1 MAEQQIQYSADKATA
16 YRELVAEIGSV
27 VAGETSRTA
36 RYATTVS
43 LLKAAF
49 GERFF
54 WCGFYEVDPG
64 KSRELVVGPYQGTL
78 GCLRIPF
85 GKGVCGACA
94 ASGETVIVPDPADR
108 VGCTVRLFIL
118 KAESDPI
125 WGWIIV
131 RVALIAAPLGE
142 TMRADLATALS
153 FKPTH
158 LSVYHLTLEPNTVF
172 AKFPPQLPDDD
183 AAADMQAL
191 VEQTLAD
198 AGQAAPAGTE
208 VTLAAVDEALLD
220 EIFAP
225 LAADQ
230 EWTPLTIR
238 NRA

>member
-85 GKGVCGACA
+85 AKGVCGACA
-94 ASGETVIVPDPADR
+94 ASGETIIVPDVHAFPGHIACDSR
-108 VGCTVRLFIL
+108 SNS
-118 KAESDPI
+118 E
-125 WGWIIV
+125 IV
-131 RVALIAAPLGE
+131 VHVEHAV
-142 TMRADLATALS
+142 
-153 FKPTH
+153 H
-158 LSVYHLTLEPNTVF
+158 LNQS
-172 AKFPPQLPDDD
+172 Q
-183 AAADMQAL
+183 M
-191 VEQTLAD
+191 
-198 AGQAAPAGTE
+198 
-208 VTLAAVDEALLD
+208 
-220 EIFAP
+220 
-225 LAADQ
+225 
-230 EWTPLTIR
+230 
-238 NRA
+238 